1 MFHIFHFL
9 TSSVCDSSGSF
20 TMLSL
25 GGGAAA
31 AGASSSSSVA
41 DSIFEHWDNLTIF
54 YVHPLS
60 LINHTFVVHRHR
72 GGFHS
77 IGHGGGLCFGV
88 LFDVVAVETEQWD
101 EISPQRRVVVA
112 QVHALQESVVLEIAL
127 RKNNKNGK
135 SIS

>member
-41 DSIFEHWDNLTIF
+41 DSILVNWDNLTIF
-54 YVHPLS
+54 
-60 LINHTFVVHRHR
+60 
-72 GGFHS
+72 
-77 IGHGGGLCFGV
+77 
-88 LFDVVAVETEQWD
+88 
-101 EISPQRRVVVA
+101 
-112 QVHALQESVVLEIAL
+112 
-127 RKNNKNGK
+127 
-135 SIS
+135 